1 MEEIGISLV
10 NICSFF
16 HKDGWLDFE
25 RLVVKTVVVGPV
37 NMTKLTVPL
46 ELNAEDKD
54 EGEHI
59 PDSIQLPYFK
69 SSFFLKVEITTN
81 TGTEE
86 RIFPRHFAINLPIEM
101 VSRVL
106 VLLEAKRL
114 DGIVTFV
121 PSSIGDSDSET
132 ISDSCSDSD
141 RDIACETAGDIGS
154 DSGDSDRDIASEIV
168 GDIGSSGDSGSD
180 DSDRDISCI
189 TISKNSIWGL

>member
-1 MEEIGISLV
+1 VEEIGISLV

-59 PDSIQLPYFK
+59 PESMQLPYFK

-106 VLLEAKRL
+106 VLSEAKRL
-114 DGIVTFV
+114 DRLCSLEGTMTSPAHSYTCDMVEGKDSPEGQTSKKGAESDS
-121 PSSIGDSDSET
+121 PSSSSTVLPILERVAGALNSLGAGCT
-132 ISDSCSDSD
+132 I
-141 RDIACETAGDIGS
+141 
-154 DSGDSDRDIASEIV
+154 
-168 GDIGSSGDSGSD
+168 
-180 DSDRDISCI
+180 
-189 TISKNSIWGL
+189 